1 FWGSLPLSVAAG
13 ADFPLALFEFLTTG
27 RRDFPQHYRTGLCCR
42 NLPLDIEW
50 QIANLHADRTDPTLA
65 TKTLPAVLG
74 ETVANILTLRERWDS
89 LTLDD
94 PKPGLAEIGDL
105 LRRAAGKLTKP
116 RRALDTETA

>member
-1 FWGSLPLSVAAG
+1 G
-13 ADFPLALFEFLTTG
+13 LF
-27 RRDFPQHYRTGLCCR
+27 CR

-50 QIANLHADRTDPTLA
+50 HMANLHADRTNPTLA

-74 ETVANILTLRERWDS
+74 ETVANIVTLRERWDS

-94 PKPGLAEIGDL
+94 PNPGFAEIGGL
-105 LRRAAGKLTKP
+105 LRGAIGKLIKS